1 MVHLQSNRPQHV
13 RKPRSQAL
21 PFLLILPHRLDLRWA
36 QQIFDSARQPSTAL
50 ALALE
55 QRLDDFQPE
64 PPVRK
69 HRDRNDAVGRAR
81 SLGVRFDL
89 RYALGRVFR
98 LEPPPLEGLLLA
110 RFRVLLLLLPCVS
123 LLGLGC
129 TVTVAVGTGL
139 GAVPAV
145 ALANKPADV
154 VPVEVVEEAASN
166 GRVR

>member
-21 PFLLILPHRLDLRWA
+21 PFLFILPRRLDLRWA
-36 QQIFDSARQPSTAL
+36 QQIFDSARQPPT

-69 HRDRNDAVGRAR
+69 HRERNDAVGRAR
-81 SLGVRFDL
+81 SLGVRFNL

-110 RFRVLLLLLPCVS
+110 RFRVLLLLLPSVLIFNIFCY
-123 LLGLGC
+123 LLPKRL
-129 TVTVAVGTGL
+129 
-139 GAVPAV
+139 
-145 ALANKPADV
+145 
-154 VPVEVVEEAASN
+154 
-166 GRVR
+166 